1 MTPGSPFE
9 DFEGD
14 TGNTGY
20 FFSQGTSNLVL
31 IITHIDPLIFKIQ
44 TSRMIHMDPI
54 PILLLTM
61 RDLMFDAVN
70 LLHVN
75 QDGSK
80 R

>member
-20 FFSQGTSNLVL
+20 FFFQVTANSVL

-44 TSRMIHMDPI
+44 MSKMILMGPI

-61 RDLMFDAVN
+61 KDLMFDAVN

-75 QDGSK
+75 QDASK
-80 R
+80 H